1 MNKQVEL
8 LSIRKGKFFNRKQ
21 DGQNQVGTTALFW
34 TASKAILIPN
44 RQVTSLSPS
53 WHNKENYPFFSVLAQ
68 SSKFKLNCFY
78 RSGFWFFPLWWQY
91 QVHPS
96 KCRRESGSILLCPL
110 HNTAQ
115 QVQCRWHKRYR
126 FHPRVRKTP
135 WRRAWQP
142 PPVFLPGESHGQRSL
157 VDYGLWG
164 HKESDM
170 TDHYIAI
177 SLHNIP
183 SSRVF
188 HCRRLVSS
196 IRSFIIKYS
205 GFWQEDKTEI

>member
-1 MNKQVEL
+1 MNKQMEL

-78 RSGFWFFPLWWQY
+78 RSGFWFFPLWWQD
-91 QVHPS
+91 QVRPS
-96 KCRRESGSILLCPL
+96 KCQRESGSILLCPL

-135 WRRAWQP
+135 LAEGMATPSSVLAWRIPWTEE
-142 PPVFLPGESHGQRSL
+142 PGGLRSMGSQRIRHDRSL
-157 VDYGLWG
+157 YRHLSAWYTCFKSLSLQKASQIHKKFYYKILWILAG
-164 HKESDM
+164 
-170 TDHYIAI
+170 
-177 SLHNIP
+177 
-183 SSRVF
+183 R
-188 HCRRLVSS
+188 
-196 IRSFIIKYS
+196 
-205 GFWQEDKTEI
+205 